1 MKSVITDLELFF
13 SSNPDALK
21 EEPLLDNEWT
31 EVHNTMAQRMKSRL
45 RRRGDTTTFE
55 GPVGARPIGLAPM
68 VGAWAAAAFGRGDNR
83 KVILDNI
90 SLKLYKEDNY

>member
-21 EEPLLDNEWT
+21 EEPLRDNEWT

-55 GPVGARPIGLAPM
+55 GPVGAHPIGLAPM
-68 VGAWAAAAFGRGDNR
+68 MGAWAAAAFGRGDNR

-90 SLKLYKEDNY
+90 LLK